1 MADGAADESNMRRT
15 KYKESS
21 RPTESGAVSRGVCA
35 NTTANG
41 SFEGCKWSN
50 LGSEKRQLLFPST
63 CIHQSN
69 SRANIGRPFA
79 NTFSAKD
86 LAEV

>member
-1 MADGAADESNMRRT
+1 VADGAADESNMRRT

-21 RPTESGAVSRGVCA
+21 RPTESGAVSRGLRA

-50 LGSEKRQLLFPST
+50 FHYGMRQLLFLST
-63 CIHQSN
+63 CMHRSN
-69 SRANIGRPFA
+69 WRADIGRLFA
-79 NTFSAKD
+79 NTFSAKG